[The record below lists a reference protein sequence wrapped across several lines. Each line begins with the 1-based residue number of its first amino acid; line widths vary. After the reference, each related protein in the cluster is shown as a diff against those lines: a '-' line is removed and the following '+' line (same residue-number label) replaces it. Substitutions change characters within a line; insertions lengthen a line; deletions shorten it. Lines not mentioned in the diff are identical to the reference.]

1 MTEEEPR
8 DMTFGAYIETTTQQS
23 LFLSRKRIHY
33 ISNINKSSL
42 REDRKV
48 PRCLQPFG
56 MKYKAPGETGL

>member
-8 DMTFGAYIETTTQQS
+8 DMNFGAYIETTTQQS
-23 LFLSRKRIHY
+23 LFLSRKRRHY